1 MVDTGIFT
9 LTFIYLPFNSLFICL
24 KSELF
29 TYCLECGVKR
39 LGHGWIGA
47 IQILII
53 ITIIIDMK
61 MTRFQKTKKGFA
73 LSLVLKARV
82 FRTRKWPVR
91 IKGVSEKYSRHLR
104 LKFPIR
110 VCS

>member
-1 MVDTGIFT
+1 MVDTGIFM

-29 TYCLECGVKR
+29 TYCLECGIKR

-53 ITIIIDMK
+53 IIIIIDMK
-61 MTRFQKTKKGFA
+61 MTRFQRKKKV
-73 LSLVLKARV
+73 LHLVSFWKREFLEL
-82 FRTRKWPVR
+82 
-91 IKGVSEKYSRHLR
+91 GSGLLE
-104 LKFPIR
+104 
-110 VCS
+110 

>member
-1 MVDTGIFT
+1 MVDTGIFM

-24 KSELF
+24 KSELL

-53 ITIIIDMK
+53 IIIIGMK
-61 MTRFQKTKKGFA
+61 MTRFQKKKKV
-73 LSLVLKARV
+73 LHLV
-82 FRTRKWPVR
+82 
-91 IKGVSEKYSRHLR
+91 
-104 LKFPIR
+104 
-110 VCS
+110 